1 VSEELFTCI
10 RVDLT
15 YFIFEDISLMI
26 LHVQEEPSSTVNFG
40 GINGC
45 RGWGLKT
52 LEELV

>member
-1 VSEELFTCI
+1 VLTYI

-15 YFIFEDISLMI
+15 YFIFGDIPRMI
-26 LHVQEEPSSTVNFG
+26 LHVQEEPFSRVNFG
-40 GINGC
+40 GIDGC